1 MLTAGW
7 VCQGEGRNVPVYDAE
22 SMTITA
28 RRVDRIADDFKAS
41 MEKLKG
47 IQGEN
52 PFGEVEEPDNPEPV
66 AGTVGKFTDGMRSE
80 FDAAASRVSA
90 ASTALRDAVNAMSE
104 ADAVAADN
112 LTAKD
117 L

>member
-1 MLTAGW
+1 M
-7 VCQGEGRNVPVYDAE
+7 PVYDAE

-28 RRVDRIADDFKAS
+28 QRVDRIAEDFRAS
-41 MEKLKG
+41 MDKIKG

-52 PFGEVEEPDNPEPV
+52 PFGDVEDPDNPDPV
-66 AGTVGKFTDGMRSE
+66 AGTVGRFTDGMRSE
-80 FDAAASRVSA
+80 FDAAAGRVSA
-90 ASTALRDAVNAMSE
+90 ASAALRDAVSAMSE

-112 LTAKD
+112 LTARD

>member
-1 MLTAGW
+1 M
-7 VCQGEGRNVPVYDAE
+7 PVYDAE

-28 RRVDRIADDFKAS
+28 QRVDRIAEDFRAS
-41 MEKLKG
+41 MDKIKG

-52 PFGEVEEPDNPEPV
+52 PFGDVEDPDNPDPV
-66 AGTVGKFTDGMRSE
+66 AGTVGRFTDGMRSE

-90 ASTALRDAVNAMSE
+90 ASAALRDAVGAMSE

-112 LTAKD
+112 LTARD